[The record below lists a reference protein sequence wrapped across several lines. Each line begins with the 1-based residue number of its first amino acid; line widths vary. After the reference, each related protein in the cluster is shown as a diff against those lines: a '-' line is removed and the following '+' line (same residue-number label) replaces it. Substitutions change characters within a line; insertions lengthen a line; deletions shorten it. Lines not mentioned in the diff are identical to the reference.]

1 MKLRNDP
8 SFPKAFLS
16 IENTRGVDRPAAA
29 ADSATVDMETFGRHR
44 RCDVLHS
51 QCKIKWEWIINNG
64 TSAWCLVMLDDSG
77 RGRGCSGRRKE
88 KSAFNKLII
97 ASLRWTCTCLLKYWH
112 NLLLSTLY
120 HTTASGSRKGC
131 MWCCSL
137 GNYPSAGICTC
148 HEIYSKLQRDPA
160 KINLK
165 AKLPT
170 YFKCELSI
178 CISNAFIW
186 IVFMRRASLL
196 THKHLSSGD
205 RQLSLSINTSQASPY
220 CLWTLLHPSPIRP
233 RDFETEANSLA
244 EVEEEPFKD

>member
-1 MKLRNDP
+1 
-8 SFPKAFLS
+8 
-16 IENTRGVDRPAAA
+16 
-29 ADSATVDMETFGRHR
+29 
-44 RCDVLHS
+44 
-51 QCKIKWEWIINNG
+51 
-64 TSAWCLVMLDDSG
+64 MLDDSG

-97 ASLRWTCTCLLKYWH
+97 ASLRWTCICLLKYWH

-165 AKLPT
+165 AKLPN

-244 EVEEEPFKD
+244 EVEEEPFKDEHRACAAENSQGLTSQHAEHCSCQCRAHETLQHSLQDGGGKKTKKQAVFTWTLIFQ